1 MGFFDFKDSTGSV
14 VVSQLFWLYVVLAA
28 GFTGLTV
35 GAWYYLGV
43 YRYKK
48 HRNLASGLRRSYC
61 SSLRVFDY
69 LIPRKTE

>member
-1 MGFFDFKDSTGSV
+1 MGFFDFNDSRGSV
-14 VVSQLFWLYVVLAA
+14 IVSQLFWLYVVLAA

-48 HRNLASGLRRSYC
+48 HRSLASGLKRRYC
-61 SSLRVFDY
+61 SNLRVLDL